1 MASPSSPH
9 SRWWFQPVARNGPPI
24 DETAVGER
32 YAAWFGRGLRGI
44 GMRYVFSRRGLWVI
58 NTPFR
63 RILAAANIGPQDRVL
78 DLGCGI
84 GNILIALAERIAF
97 TRPPI
102 GVDVSP
108 ALIDLGRGEIRK
120 AGLDQKIEL
129 RVAPASRLPF
139 ADASFDLVL
148 TSHVIKHL
156 DDEALAACF
165 REVAR
170 LLGPGGRFL
179 MWEFKKS
186 PLSAP
191 IFISARATG
200 LPPPFRL
207 RSESTLRS
215 ALTQA
220 GFQRV
225 HRVSTGFFIVPPV
238 PRLAL
243 LATR

>member
-1 MASPSSPH
+1 MAGSGPH
-9 SRWWFQPVARNGPPI
+9 I

-32 YAAWFGRGLRGI
+32 YADWFSRGLRGM

-58 NTPFR
+58 NTPYR
-63 RILAAANIGPQDRVL
+63 RILAAANISPLDRVL

-84 GNILIALAERIAF
+84 ANILIALTERIAF

-108 ALIDLGRGEIRK
+108 ALIDLGRSEIRK

-129 RVAPASRLPF
+129 RVASATRLPF
-139 ADASFDLVL
+139 DDGSFDVVL

-156 DDEALAACF
+156 DDQALAACF

-170 LLGPGGRFL
+170 LLPPGGRFL

-200 LPPPFRL
+200 LPPPFKL
-207 RSESTLRS
+207 RSEATLWS

-220 GFQRV
+220 GYQRV
-225 HRVSTGFFIVPPV
+225 NRLRTGFFIVPPV
-238 PRLAL
+238 PRIAL